1 MAFNLFS
8 IYKRHLVVWIR
19 LMVIGLPIFLFSLTI
34 SAQNDPYKSFVEGF
48 VKKRDTSGG
57 TVAKKFR
64 DYRRDT
70 LKMQM
75 LIEISAKNNYLPGQI
90 YGHNAL
96 GYYFRDKSHYKRAIE
111 NHKKAI
117 KLSEE
122 LNNDSQKIRALNGM
136 GVVYRRMDAVR
147 SALDYHQ
154 QALTIA
160 EKIENKSNEIKYS
173 TAVSLNSI
181 GNIYISLKQYDLA
194 EAEFLKAMVYERELD
209 NKLGLAINFQNIGY
223 CYEQRRIFDEALTN
237 YRKSM
242 GYNKEINSKLGKAIC
257 NNSIGQ
263 VYLKQDNAEEALKL
277 ISPTIDE
284 FKELGDH
291 FYIAI
296 ATINT
301 GWAYTELGDYTK
313 AEEYLKEGLRVSQK
327 HGLQTMTAEAY
338 HRLSRLMEKQQRYN
352 SALQYNKY
360 YQEEEGKVLNENNS
374 RYISDLLIKY
384 ESDKQKAKI
393 ELLEKENE
401 IVKIKLSQNQRIFLY
416 GSLLFLMVAIST
428 FLLYRQRKLEHQK
441 RLLTI
446 EQKLLRTQMNPH
458 FIFNSLLSIKI
469 YMLNN
474 DRDSAVEYLNKFSK
488 LVRTILAT
496 SLEKEISLK
505 EELETM
511 KLYVNIENIR
521 LNNEVNYEVNVDKNI
536 ALENVKIPSLTLQP
550 FIENALWHGLSA
562 KDGKKSLKLNVSKE
576 EENFIEISIIDNG
589 IGRQN
594 TVKIKDGIEN
604 RKSIGINLTKE
615 RLRNFFRHFKNMHSL
630 SILDLFDDAQ
640 QPTGTK
646 VVLRIPMK

>member
-1 MAFNLFS
+1 
-8 IYKRHLVVWIR
+8 
-19 LMVIGLPIFLFSLTI
+19 
-34 SAQNDPYKSFVEGF
+34 
-48 VKKRDTSGG
+48 
-57 TVAKKFR
+57 
-64 DYRRDT
+64 
-70 LKMQM
+70 
-75 LIEISAKNNYLPGQI
+75 
-90 YGHNAL
+90 
-96 GYYFRDKSHYKRAIE
+96 
-111 NHKKAI
+111 
-117 KLSEE
+117 
-122 LNNDSQKIRALNGM
+122 M

-154 QALTIA
+154 QALAIA
-160 EKIENKSNEIKYS
+160 DKIENPTNDIKYS

-181 GNIYISLKQYDLA
+181 GNIYIALKQYDLA
-194 EAEFLKAMVYERELD
+194 EAEFLKAMMYEKELN
-209 NKLGLAINFQNIGY
+209 NKLGLAINYQNIGY
-223 CYEQRRIFDEALTN
+223 CYEQRNIFDEALTN

-242 GYNKEINSKLGKAIC
+242 GYNKEIDSKLGKAIC
-257 NNSIGQ
+257 NISIGQ
-263 VYLKQDNAEEALKL
+263 VYLKQDNPTEALKL
-277 ISPTIDE
+277 IEPSITV
-284 FKELGDH
+284 FKEYGDY
-291 FYIAI
+291 FYISI
-296 ATINT
+296 ATINA
-301 GWAYTELGDYTK
+301 GWAYTELENYEK
-313 AEEYLKEGLRVSQK
+313 AEQFLKEGLAVSQK
-327 HGLQTMTAEAY
+327 HSQRAWTAEAY
-338 HRLSRLMEKQQRYN
+338 HRLSILMEDQKRFN
-352 SALQYNKY
+352 SALQYNKF
-360 YQEEEGKVLNENNS
+360 YQEEEGKILNEDNS

-416 GSLLFLMVAIST
+416 GSLLFLMVAILT

-474 DRDSAVEYLNKFSK
+474 DRDSAVEY
-488 LVRTILAT
+488 
-496 SLEKEISLK
+496 K

-521 LNNEVNYEVNVDKNI
+521 LNNEVNYEVNVDKAI
-536 ALENVKIPSLTLQP
+536 TLENVKIPSLTLQP

-562 KDGKKSLKLNVSKE
+562 KDGVKSLKLNVSKE
-576 EENFIEISIIDNG
+576 EENFIEIAIIDNG

-630 SILDLFDDAQ
+630 YILDLFDDAQ

-646 VVLRIPMK
+646 VILRIPMK

>member
-1 MAFNLFS
+1 MTFNLFS
-8 IYKRHLVVWIR
+8 NSKIRIAVWIR
-19 LMVIGLPIFLFSLTI
+19 LLIVGVPILLFS
-34 SAQNDPYKSFVEGF
+34 SNSAAQNDPYLTFVESFVQ
-48 VKKRDTSGG
+48 KRDTSGAN
-57 TVAKKFR
+57 VARKFK
-64 DYRRDT
+64 DYKRDT
-70 LKMQM
+70 LKMQ
-75 LIEISAKNNYLPGQI
+75 LLVEVSAKNNYTIGQI
-90 YGHNAL
+90 YGYNAL
-96 GYYFRDKSHYKRAIE
+96 GYYFRDKSLYERAIE
-111 NHKKAI
+111 YHNKAI
-117 KLSEE
+117 KLCEE
-122 LNNDSQKIRALNGM
+122 SDNDSQKIRALNGM

-154 QALTIA
+154 QALAIA
-160 EKIENKSNEIKYS
+160 EKIENKTDDIKYS
-173 TAVSLNSI
+173 TAISLNSI
-181 GNIYISLKQYDLA
+181 GNIYISLKQYDFA
-194 EAEFLKAMVYERELD
+194 EAEFRKAMVYERELD
-209 NKLGLAINFQNIGY
+209 NKLGLAINYQNIGY
-223 CYEQRRIFDEALTN
+223 CYEQRGVFDEALTN

-263 VYLKQDNAEEALKL
+263 VYLKQDNAKEALKL
-277 ISPTIDE
+277 IEPTIADFE
-284 FKELGDH
+284 ELGDQ

-301 GWAYTELGDYTK
+301 GWALAELGDFEK
-313 AEEYLKEGLRVSQK
+313 AEGFLKDGLLVSQK
-327 HGLQTMTAEAY
+327 NGFRALSAEAY
-338 HRLSRLMEKQQRYN
+338 NQLSRLMEKQQRYN
-352 SALQYNKY
+352 SALQYNKF
-360 YQEEEGKVLNENNS
+360 YQEEQGKILNEDNR
-374 RYISDLLIKY
+374 RYMSDLLIKY
-384 ESDKQKAKI
+384 DSDKQKAKI

-401 IVKIKLSQNQRIFLY
+401 IVKIKLNQNQRIFLY
-416 GSLLFLMVAIST
+416 GSLLFLMVAVLT

-474 DRDSAVEYLNKFSK
+474 DRDSAIEYLNKFSK

-521 LNNEVNYEVNVDKNI
+521 LNNEVNYEVNVDKKI
-536 ALENVKIPSLTLQP
+536 TLENVKIPSLTLQP

-562 KDGKKSLKLNVSKE
+562 KDGAKSLKLNVTKE
-576 EENFIEISIIDNG
+576 EENFIEIAIIDNG

-630 SILDLFDDAQ
+630 AILDLFDDAQ

>member
-1 MAFNLFS
+1 MSLYYFLYNKMWPAVWRHTRLFWLLS
-8 IYKRHLVVWIR
+8 IGTC
-19 LMVIGLPIFLFSLTI
+19 LMVV
-34 SAQNDPYKSFVEGF
+34 AQEDPYQSFVENY
-48 VKKRDTSGG
+48 VKQKDTSGPNIN
-57 TVAKKFR
+57 KKFR

-70 LKMQM
+70 VKMKL
-75 LIEISAKNNYLPGQI
+75 LIEISAKYNYLPGQI

-96 GYYFRDKSHYKRAIE
+96 GHYFRDKSLYDRAIE
-111 NHKKAI
+111 NHKAAI
-117 KLSEE
+117 DLSEKS
-122 LNNDSQKIRALNGM
+122 NNQSQKIRALNGM

-154 QALTIA
+154 QALSIA

-173 TAVSLNSI
+173 TAISLNSI
-181 GNIYISLKQYDLA
+181 GNIYISLKQYELA
-194 EAEFLKAMVYERELD
+194 EAEFLKAMVLERELN
-209 NKLGLAINFQNIGY
+209 NKLGLAINYQNIGY
-223 CYEQRRIFDEALTN
+223 CYEQRNIFDEALTN

-263 VYLKQDNAEEALKL
+263 VYLKQDNATEALKL
-277 ISPTIDE
+277 IVPTIDI
-284 FKELGDH
+284 FKELGDQN
-291 FYIAI
+291 YVAM
-296 ATINT
+296 ATINS
-301 GWAYTELGDYTK
+301 GWANTELGNYEK
-313 AEEYLKEGLRVSQK
+313 AESYLKKGLLVSQK
-327 HGLQTMTAEAY
+327 HGLRALTSEAY
-338 HRLSRLMEKQQRYN
+338 KQLSRLMEKQQRFN
-352 SALQYNKY
+352 SALQYNKF
-360 YQEEEGKVLNENNS
+360 YQEEEGKILNEDNR

-401 IVKIKLSQNQRIFLY
+401 IVKIKLDQNQRIFLY
-416 GSLLFLMVAIST
+416 GSLLFLMVAVLT

-474 DRDSAVEYLNKFSK
+474 DRDSAIEYLNKFSK

-521 LNNEVNYEVNVDKNI
+521 LNNEVDYQVNVDKGI

-550 FIENALWHGLSA
+550 FIENALWHGLSG
-562 KDGKKSLKLNVSKE
+562 KDGAKSLQLNVNKE
-576 EENFIEISIIDNG
+576 EENFIEIAIIDNG